1 MLRCLKQGPERMLAK
16 DKTISDETY
25 LVLCQCLDLSILSGL
40 RAQNAGKTDFAGVTF
55 QSTENQSIGHSLNGT
70 RVTIQ
75 RTRPNGSTYVDI
87 IVGLGIGEGLIGD
100 NLLQA
105 VQIL

>member
-1 MLRCLKQGPERMLAK
+1 M
-16 DKTISDETY
+16 
-25 LVLCQCLDLSILSGL
+25 LCQCLDLSILSGL

>member
-1 MLRCLKQGPERMLAK
+1 MLAK